1 MKKILFNKLLSDCLI
16 FFSIALFFSSIIIW
30 IFQAV
35 NFLDIMIEDGRDYIV
50 YLKFTAL
57 IFPKIVSKILPFI
70 FFLSFVYVISK
81 YELKNELIIFWNYGV
96 NKIKI
101 VNYFFGFSIILLI
114 FQILLNSL
122 VVPNTQDQARSYLRS
137 SSINFLENFIKPK
150 KFNDTIKDLTIY
162 SDSINE
168 DGSFSNIYI
177 KKGVGFDNFQTT
189 YAKKGNFKK
198 IGNRE
203 IFELYNGETIS
214 VVKGKVTNFKFSK
227 SNFSLDNLKTNTI
240 THRKTQEVSTINL
253 FVCFKNI
260 YKEKSIDLSKK
271 LKIENCRTEN
281 IENII
286 KEFHKRIII
295 PLYIPVLMLVTL
307 LLIIESKENIN
318 YLKLRL
324 VIFLIGVVIIVIS
337 EMTLRIVNSSFV
349 NNLTLLLLPISLIII
364 LYSIFTYKYH
374 FTKKNK

>member
-16 FFSIALFFSSIIIW
+16 FFFIALFFSSTIIW

-70 FFLSFVYVISK
+70 FFLSFIYVISK
-81 YELKNELIIFWNYGV
+81 YELNNELVIFWNYGV

-122 VVPNTQDQARSYLRS
+122 VVPTTQDQARSYLRS

-150 KFNDTIKDLTIY
+150 KFNDTVKDLTIY

-214 VVKGKVTNFKFSK
+214 VVRGKITNFKFSK

-307 LLIIESKENIN
+307 LLIIKSKENIN
-318 YLKLRL
+318 YLKFRL
-324 VIFLIGVVIIVIS
+324 AIFLIGIFIIVIS
-337 EMTLRIVNSSFV
+337 EMTLRFVNSSLF
-349 NNLTLLLLPISLIII
+349 NNLILLFLPISLMIF
-364 LYSIFTYKYH
+364 LYSIFTYKYY
-374 FTKKNK
+374 FTNKY

>member
-16 FFSIALFFSSIIIW
+16 FFFIALFFSSTIIW

-81 YELKNELIIFWNYGV
+81 YELNNELIIFWNYGV

-101 VNYFFGFSIILLI
+101 VNYFFRFSIILLI

-122 VVPNTQDQARSYLRS
+122 VVPTTQDQARSYLRS

-150 KFNDTIKDLTIY
+150 KFNDTVKDLTIY
-162 SDSINE
+162 SDSISE

-198 IGNRE
+198 IGNKE

-214 VVKGKVTNFKFSK
+214 VVKGKITNFKFSK

-240 THRKTQEVSTINL
+240 THRKTQEESTINL

-307 LLIIESKENIN
+307 LLIIKSKENIN
-318 YLKLRL
+318 YLKFRL
-324 VIFLIGVVIIVIS
+324 AIFLIGIFIIVIS
-337 EMTLRIVNSSFV
+337 EMTLRFVNSSLF
-349 NNLTLLLLPISLIII
+349 NNLILLLLPISLIIF
-364 LYSIFTYKYH
+364 LYSIFTYKYY
-374 FTKKNK
+374 FTNKY